1 MAIKKAKY
9 TEAEKAEDEYIR
21 VGTEYF
27 KRIIKTD
34 RFGID
39 RVELKK
45 WNKET
50 IESDFYKGFTNNVAK
65 YDDFTLVPDNKNYEP
80 IVNNCYNM
88 YKKFSHKPK
97 EGSYEWTMVLLNHIF
112 GNKID
117 LGIRYLQVLYLYPR
131 QAMPILALVS
141 KERSTGKST
150 FIDWISV
157 LFGANFV
164 LINPQDLLSDFNGIY
179 ATSNIIAIEEA
190 VVEKSHTVEKV
201 KALSTQKNISTNIKM
216 VQNFMLPFFGK
227 IIMASNNE
235 DKFIR
240 IDEEEIR
247 FWVIKLETPK
257 INNHNI
263 LNDIV
268 KEIPAFLYYLESL
281 PLPDLTKSRQVF
293 TNEEINNDSL
303 LKIKSES
310 MPTLYK
316 ELIENFT
323 DFFNNEIINEDVVLA
338 TPKEIKERFFS
349 KNNQINSP
357 YIKDI
362 LINHF
367 KFEKSDKNISY
378 KSLDGVN
385 FKTGQ
390 PFFIKKSAFLGSNS
404 DENMVKYDDFVS
416 KTAINE
422 RILTL
427 KNELSNLEQKLQDL
441 NNQYFNQTE
450 VPF

>member
-9 TEAEKAEDEYIR
+9 TESEKAEDEYIR

-112 GNKID
+112 GNKIE

-263 LNDIV
+263 LNDII

-293 TNEEINNDSL
+293 TNEELNNDSL

-404 DENMVKYDDFVS
+404 DENMVKYADFVS

-441 NNQYFNQTE
+441 NNQSFNQNE